1 MFIPRAVFNEMQ
13 HEKAPKIVSDWVGD
27 LPEWVEVAEAIYV
40 DETLNLGAGEKEA
53 LALAKEKG
61 SPILIDERRGRS
73 VALDIGLA
81 PISTLNVLEEA
92 AVAGLIEID
101 DALRKL
107 ELTNFHWK
115 PELMES
121 VRARVLR
128 RKP

>member
-1 MFIPRAVFNEMQ
+1 MQ